1 MYKPLPLLESNMK
14 KIFIIALASALT
26 FGIADAK
33 PGGGGGGGG
42 HVSSGGFSSG
52 GSKGSFSAPSA
63 APRPAPNFA
72 PHPAPAGP
80 PPTAQKGSFSAPP
93 PAAAPRQTTT
103 TTSTT
108 TMTRRTAGGG
118 YAGSPMMYGG
128 MGMGFGYSNGLLTG
142 LIIGNMMHPHNTV
155 VYSGGG
161 YNGNALLYPDG
172 RVVNQQGY
180 QVGTYQDGQFNAVNG
195 GMVAQAAPADALTY
209 QSSTQPMQTTPVVI
223 KTGPSAIEI
232 FGYVLG
238 SILIILLIIVLLG
251 VL

>member
-1 MYKPLPLLESNMK
+1 MK
-14 KIFIIALASALT
+14 ISKLISAMMIAGVMITGAV
-26 FGIADAK
+26 DAK
-33 PGGGGGGGG
+33 PGGGGGAGGG
-42 HVSSGGFSSG
+42 HSVSSGGGGRSFSAPSSPSP
-52 GSKGSFSAPSA
+52 SKGSFSAPA
-63 APRPAPNFA
+63 A
-72 PHPAPAGP
+72 

-93 PAAAPRQTTT
+93 VAAPRQTTT

-128 MGMGFGYSNGLLTG
+128 MGMGFGYTNGLLTG
-142 LIIGNMMHPHNTV
+142 LIIGNMMHPNNTV

-180 QVGTYQDGQFNAVNG
+180 QVGNYANGQFSPVNG
-195 GMVAQAAPADALTY
+195 GMVAQPAPSDAVQY
-209 QSSTQPMQTTPVVI
+209 QNSPTQPVVLE
-223 KTGPSAIEI
+223 KAGPSNWEI
-232 FGYVLG
+232 AGMIVLG
-238 SILIILLIIVLLG
+238 IACVLLFLFIIG

>member
-1 MYKPLPLLESNMK
+1 M
-14 KIFIIALASALT
+14 IAGVMLT
-26 FGIADAK
+26 GDTDAK
-33 PGGGGGGGG
+33 PGGGGGGR
-42 HVSSGGFSSG
+42 SSGSFSSG
-52 GSKGSFSAPSA
+52 SSMSKGSFSAPAPA
-63 APRPAPNFA
+63 APSV
-72 PHPAPAGP
+72 
-80 PPTAQKGSFSAPP
+80 QKGSFSAPP
-93 PAAAPRQTTT
+93 APAPRQTTT

-142 LIIGNMMHPHNTV
+142 LIIGNMLHPHNTV

-180 QVGTYQDGQFNAVNG
+180 QVGVYQNGQFTPVNG
-195 GMVAQAAPADALTY
+195 GMVAQPAPADAVQY
-209 QSSTQPMQTTPVVI
+209 QNSPMQPVVLE
-223 KTGPSAIEI
+223 KAGPSNWEI
-232 FGYVLG
+232 AGMIVLG
-238 SILIILLIIVLLG
+238 IACVLLFLFIIG

>member
-1 MYKPLPLLESNMK
+1 MK
-14 KIFIIALASALT
+14 KFLAVLAISLA
-26 FGIADAK
+26 FACAVDAK

-42 HVSSGGFSSG
+42 HASLGGGHSSVSSG
-52 GSKGSFSAPSA
+52 GSKGSFSAPQA
-63 APRPAPNFA
+63 APRPVA
-72 PHPAPAGP
+72 
-80 PPTAQKGSFSAPP
+80 PPTANKGSFSAP

-103 TTSTT
+103 STSTT
-108 TMTRRTAGGG
+108 TMTRRTTGGG
-118 YAGSPMMYGG
+118 YAGAPMMYGG

-180 QVGTYQDGQFNAVNG
+180 QVGTYQNGQFSAVNG
-195 GMVAQAAPADALTY
+195 GMVAKAAPADALQY
-209 QSSTQPMQTTPVVI
+209 QSSQPAQQVVYVE
-223 KTGPSAIEI
+223 KPGPSVGE
-232 FGYVLG
+232 
-238 SILIILLIIVLLG
+238 IVLMIFLGIGCVLLFIFIIG

>member
-1 MYKPLPLLESNMK
+1 MK
-14 KIFIIALASALT
+14 ISKLISAMMIAGVMIT
-26 FGIADAK
+26 GVVDAK
-33 PGGGGGGGG
+33 PGGGGGG
-42 HVSSGGFSSG
+42 HSASSGGGRSFSAPSAPSP
-52 GSKGSFSAPSA
+52 SKGSFSAPV
-63 APRPAPNFA
+63 APPA
-72 PHPAPAGP
+72 
-80 PPTAQKGSFSAPP
+80 AQKGSFGAP

-128 MGMGFGYSNGLLTG
+128 MGMGFGYTNGLLTG
-142 LIIGNMMHPHNTV
+142 LIIGNMMHPTNTV

-180 QVGTYQDGQFNAVNG
+180 QVGTYQNGQFSPVNG
-195 GMVAQAAPADALTY
+195 GMVAQPAPADAVQY
-209 QSSTQPMQTTPVVI
+209 QNSPTQPVVLE
-223 KTGPSAIEI
+223 KAVPSNWEI
-232 FGYVLG
+232 AGMIVLG
-238 SILIILLIIVLLG
+238 IACVLLFLFIIG

>member
-1 MYKPLPLLESNMK
+1 MK
-14 KIFIIALASALT
+14 RFLIIALAAAMVAGT
-26 FGIADAK
+26 VDAK

-42 HVSSGGFSSG
+42 GHASSGGGHSFSSG

-63 APRPAPNFA
+63 APAPRPAA
-72 PHPAPAGP
+72 PVAP
-80 PPTAQKGSFSAPP
+80 PPTATKGSFSAPP
-93 PAAAPRQTTT
+93 AAAPRTTTTT
-103 TTSTT
+103 TTST
-108 TMTRRTAGGG
+108 MTRRTTGGG
-118 YAGSPMMYGG
+118 YAGAPMMYGG

-180 QVGTYQDGQFNAVNG
+180 QVGTYANGQFSPVNG
-195 GMVAQAAPADALTY
+195 GMVAQQAPADAVQY
-209 QSSTQPMQTTPVVI
+209 QSSAMQPVVI
-223 KTGPSAIEI
+223 EKAGPSGWEI
-232 FGYVLG
+232 AGMVVLG
-238 SILIILLIIVLLG
+238 ILCILLFLFIIG